1 METSFL
7 DMSTSSLGLGDD
19 SNLNSS
25 IRYVEQV
32 IISYHRPVNILALLV
47 EDSAWHGV
55 GTCMGSWGGNHLC
68 HSADGPCLCIQRW
81 DCHAKF
87 VPGHLLP

>member
-19 SNLNSS
+19 SNLDSS

-32 IISYHRPVNILALLV
+32 IISYHRPVNILAPYLWKTLHGMGLV
-47 EDSAWHGV
+47 V
-55 GTCMGSWGGNHLC
+55 GWRPS
-68 HSADGPCLCIQRW
+68 
-81 DCHAKF
+81 
-87 VPGHLLP
+87 VP